1 MSREVTNPGSAVGE
15 AIGKLIEADLTA
27 AVREI
32 AEPLNH
38 SVKSRTLRNHLRN
51 QHQIDIVVS
60 DPASQPVILIEP
72 KYLRY
77 KKHNWDKGSRLCIA
91 HYSLRRTYP
100 SIRKSIGV
108 LAGEWTDASVQFIQ
122 SFGVETY
129 RIPFDHIADI
139 LEKHGIP
146 FRWDEKDT
154 QTPKEAWHQFC
165 RLSAEEKK
173 EIAAAITA
181 PVRQPVI
188 HSVETTLRSDPNAPR
203 RVETVELSI
212 RTSEGEHLVYSFRS
226 VSEAIRRLLTF
237 VTDVEDLQRTL
248 R

>member
-1 MSREVTNPGSAVGE
+1 MSQQVTNPGSAVGE
-15 AIGKLIEADLTA
+15 AIGKLIEADLA
-27 AVREI
+27 AVI
-32 AEPLNH
+32 QTVAEPFNH
-38 SVKSRTLRNHLRN
+38 SVESRTLRNHLRN

-60 DPASQPVILIEP
+60 DRASQPVILIEP

-108 LAGEWTDASVQFIQ
+108 LAGEWTDASVRFIQ

-129 RIPFDHIADI
+129 RIPFDHIADT
-139 LEKHGIP
+139 LEQYDIP

-154 QTPKEAWHQFC
+154 QTPKEAWRRFG
-165 RLSAEEKK
+165 RLSTEEQKAM
-173 EIAAAITA
+173 AAALTS
-181 PVRQPVI
+181 PVRHLVA

-212 RTSEGEHLVYSFRS
+212 KTSEGEYLVYSFNS